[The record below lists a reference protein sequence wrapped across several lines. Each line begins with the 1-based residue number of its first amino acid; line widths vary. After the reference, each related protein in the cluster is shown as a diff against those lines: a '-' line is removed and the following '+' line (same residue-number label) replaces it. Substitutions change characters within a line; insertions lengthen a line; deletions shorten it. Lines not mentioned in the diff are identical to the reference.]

1 MLTVQIFLFLLTKE
15 NFANFIHCKAG
26 TVFALGDVGRR
37 PGFDINIGT
46 DEFTTIGLHISVRF
60 DSVGDHNTVVC
71 NTFQHHQWGQEVR
84 ERSFPFCQGQE
95 FKISVTSQECI
106 LMSYGSTINFPNRF
120 CAKEYSVM
128 DLEGKV
134 RFTSLQIK

>member
-1 MLTVQIFLFLLTKE
+1 MDLGVTVKNLPFKVGHTM
-15 NFANFIHCKAG
+15 
-26 TVFALGDVGRR
+26 TVVGIPDLDSSR
-37 PGFDINIGT
+37 FDINIGT

-95 FKISVTSQECI
+95 FKVIVDFTPTQFVVTLSD
-106 LMSYGSTINFPNRF
+106 GSTINFPNRF